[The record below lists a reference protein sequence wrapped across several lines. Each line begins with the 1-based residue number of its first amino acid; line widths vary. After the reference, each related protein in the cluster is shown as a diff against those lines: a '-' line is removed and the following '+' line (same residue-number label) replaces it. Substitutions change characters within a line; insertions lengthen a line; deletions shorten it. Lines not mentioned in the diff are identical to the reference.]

1 MPTKQD
7 SVPSRDAFCFY
18 YDFYYDFLTSAPI
31 IFNFL
36 FFVKQFCYFG
46 NYLLLLLVP
55 VIELKRGDWLKFG
68 GNNVDLGRKYMR
80 VE

>member
-1 MPTKQD
+1 MPAKQD

-18 YDFYYDFLTSAPI
+18 YYYFFFLTSTPI
-31 IFNFL
+31 IFSFL
-36 FFVKQFCYFG
+36 FFVKQLCYFKG
-46 NYLLLLLVP
+46 DYLLLLLVP
-55 VIELKRGDWLKFG
+55 PIEFKGGDWLKFG